1 MNGSGKSYRRD
12 LVDQIAG
19 DGYGEEEKEEAV
31 EGESAFVC
39 YGGLGVCGL
48 GFEMKLKLK
57 IKVKATHPTG

>member
-57 IKVKATHPTG
+57 